1 MCDHGTMTVVTTPDW
16 FWEERHHPEKGIAID
31 SCIADDLAAAW
42 EAGVRTLGCCCG
54 HGDEAPSVVLTQD
67 PEQPELAR
75 VVLPGWTLLQWQLA
89 DVTLVGAAES
99 GTSRTLEKPNPLGGG
114 SWAGIG
120 SGDGPV
126 PR

>member
-54 HGDEAPSVVLTQD
+54 HGDETPSVVLTQD

-75 VVLPGWTLLQWQLA
+75 GVLPGWTLLQWQLL
-89 DVTLVGAAES
+89 DVTASPPPGDADRMPCS
-99 GTSRTLEKPNPLGGG
+99 ICLEPNC
-114 SWAGIG
+114 AGHPG
-120 SGDGPV
+120 EPDEGE
-126 PR
+126 R